1 MVIMDKRKE
10 NNRKKNNASRVSTS
24 RDDQKEFETMSQQ
37 QNRHGKGRQQ
47 NGSDG
52 TAVKGR
58 GSNH

>member
-1 MVIMDKRKE
+1 MATERRSSKNTVTAKRGRNKTE
-10 NNRKKNNASRVSTS
+10 PA
-24 RDDQKEFETMSQQ
+24 QQYETMSQQ

-52 TAVKGR
+52 TGKGR

>member
-1 MVIMDKRKE
+1 MANDRRSSKNTVTPKRGRNKTE
-10 NNRKKNNASRVSTS
+10 PA
-24 RDDQKEFETMSQQ
+24 QYETMSQQ

-52 TAVKGR
+52 SGVKGR